1 MPVAGAVFYR
11 DESASVYHG
20 ILEWAPRI
28 AIPARVSTLCICIC
42 KKLGLLRHSE
52 LFI

>member
-1 MPVAGAVFYR
+1 MPVAEAVFYR

-28 AIPARVSTLCICIC
+28 AIPARVSTLCIC

>member
-1 MPVAGAVFYR
+1 VPVAEAVFYR

-28 AIPARVSTLCICIC
+28 AIPARVSTLCIC